1 MAITSD
7 SAANNGTFMSH
18 LMSHCRSRSIFHFD
32 RIGSRVNCFAHILN
46 LSVQDLLK
54 SLNRCVESNHG
65 ACLPDSDDEDDLFE
79 DWGEM
84 DDEATTNRRVPD
96 NVIKK
101 VLGKNI
107 GIWI

>member
-1 MAITSD
+1 M
-7 SAANNGTFMSH
+7 
-18 LMSHCRSRSIFHFD
+18 
-32 RIGSRVNCFAHILN
+32 N

-54 SLNRCVESNHG
+54 SLNRCAESNHG
-65 ACLPDSDDEDDLFE
+65 ACLPDSDDEDELFE

-84 DDEATTNRRVPD
+84 DDEATSNRRVPD

-101 VLGKNI
+101 VLDKNI